1 MKIKN
6 TVMALTDLKI
16 QAIKPLN
23 RPQKLRDGDGMYL
36 YISTSGTKSWRF
48 DYTFGGKRSTLTIG
62 QYPLVKLATARIKRS
77 ELKQMLL
84 DGINPSEVKKARKEV
99 ARALV
104 EDTFQS
110 IASDWYESKFERRS
124 EAWRSANK
132 LYLERDL
139 YPAIGNLG
147 IRQIDAKRLLGVL
160 EKCAKLRTIKTADRV
175 RQTALQ
181 VFEHAI
187 LRFKAEINPAA
198 ILKRWTEIPPSK
210 NRPHLLE
217 NEVHDLVDAI
227 DAYPG
232 YITTKLAAKFML
244 LTFCRKTEVT
254 EATWVEI
261 DMMNAKWIIPADR
274 MKMKEAH
281 VVPLSTQALEVL
293 KTLQTISAGSKYLFP
308 KNSTLLKPI
317 SRTTLNSMFAN
328 MGGEKYKGRFSP
340 HGVRATAST
349 WLNERGYRADVI
361 ERQLAHSERN
371 QIRASYNH
379 ADYLTERR
387 AMLQAWSDFLF
398 PEQSK

>member
-1 MKIKN
+1 
-6 TVMALTDLKI
+6 
-16 QAIKPLN
+16 
-23 RPQKLRDGDGMYL
+23 MYL
-36 YISTSGTKSWRF
+36 YISPSGTKSWRL

-62 QYPLVKLATARIKRS
+62 QYPLVKLAKARIKRS
-77 ELKQMLL
+77 EIKQMLM

-110 IASDWYESKFERRS
+110 IGSDWYESKFELRS
-124 EAWRSANK
+124 EAWRSASK

-147 IRQIDAKRLLGVL
+147 VRQIDAKRLLGIL
-160 EKCAKLRTIKTADRV
+160 EKCAKLRGLKTADRV

-198 ILKRWTEIPPSK
+198 ILKRWAEIPPAK

-217 NEVHDLVDAI
+217 NEVHDLIDAI

-261 DMMNAKWIIPADR
+261 DMVNAKWTIPADR

-281 VVPLSTQALEVL
+281 VVPLSTEALEVL
-293 KTLQTISAGSKYLFP
+293 KTLQTVAPGSKYLFP

-317 SRTTLNSMFAN
+317 SRSTLNSMFAT
-328 MGGEKYKGRFSP
+328 MGEEKYKGKFSP

-379 ADYLTERR
+379 ADYLAERR

-398 PEQSK
+398 PTPSK

>member
-1 MKIKN
+1 
-6 TVMALTDLKI
+6 MALTDLQI
-16 QAIKPLN
+16 QASKPLD
-23 RPQKLRDGDGMYL
+23 RPQKLVDGDGMYL
-36 YISTSGTKSWRF
+36 YISPSGTKSWRL

-62 QYPLVKLATARIKRS
+62 QYPLVKLAKARIKRS
-77 ELKQMLL
+77 EIKQMLM

-110 IASDWYESKFERRS
+110 IGSDWYESKFELRS
-124 EAWRSANK
+124 EAWRSASK

-147 IRQIDAKRLLGVL
+147 VRQIDAKRLLGIL
-160 EKCAKLRTIKTADRV
+160 EKCAKLRGLKTADRV

-198 ILKRWTEIPPSK
+198 ILKRWAEIPPAK

-217 NEVHDLVDAI
+217 NEVHDLIDAI

-261 DMMNAKWIIPADR
+261 DMVNAKWTIPADR

-281 VVPLSTQALEVL
+281 VVPLSTEALEVL
-293 KTLQTISAGSKYLFP
+293 KTLQTVAPGSKYLFP

-317 SRTTLNSMFAN
+317 SRSTLNSMFAT
-328 MGGEKYKGRFSP
+328 MGEEKYKGKFSP

-379 ADYLTERR
+379 ADYLAERR

-398 PEQSK
+398 PTPSK

>member
-1 MKIKN
+1 
-6 TVMALTDLKI
+6 
-16 QAIKPLN
+16 
-23 RPQKLRDGDGMYL
+23 MYL
-36 YISTSGTKSWRF
+36 YVSTSGTKSWRF

-84 DGINPSEVKKARKEV
+84 DGINPSEVKKARKEI

-110 IASDWYESKFERRS
+110 IGSDWYESKSERRS
-124 EAWRSANK
+124 EAWRSASK

-160 EKCAKLRTIKTADRV
+160 EKCAELRTIKTADRV

-198 ILKRWTEIPPSK
+198 ILKRWAEIPPAK

-217 NEVHDLVDAI
+217 NEVHDLIDAI

-293 KTLQTISAGSKYLFP
+293 RTLHTISAGSKYLFP

-328 MGGEKYKGRFSP
+328 MGGEKYKGKFSP

-379 ADYLTERR
+379 ADYLAERR
-387 AMLQAWSDFLF
+387 SMLQAWSDFLF
-398 PEQSK
+398 PDLSK

>member
-1 MKIKN
+1 
-6 TVMALTDLKI
+6 MALTDLQI
-16 QAIKPLN
+16 QASKPLD
-23 RPQKLRDGDGMYL
+23 RPQKLVDGDGMYL
-36 YISTSGTKSWRF
+36 YISPSGTKSWRL

-62 QYPLVKLATARIKRS
+62 QYPLVKLAKARIKRS
-77 ELKQMLL
+77 EIKQMLM

-110 IASDWYESKFERRS
+110 IGSDWYESKFELRS
-124 EAWRSANK
+124 EAWRSASK

-147 IRQIDAKRLLGVL
+147 VRQIDAKRLLGIL
-160 EKCAKLRTIKTADRV
+160 EKCAKLRGLKTADRV

-198 ILKRWTEIPPSK
+198 ILKRWAEIPPAK

-217 NEVHDLVDAI
+217 NEVHDLIDAI

-261 DMMNAKWIIPADR
+261 DMVNAKWTIPADR

-281 VVPLSTQALEVL
+281 VVPLSTEALEVL
-293 KTLQTISAGSKYLFP
+293 KTLQTVAPGSKYLFP

-317 SRTTLNSMFAN
+317 SRSTLNSMFAT
-328 MGGEKYKGRFSP
+328 MGEEKYKGKFSP

-361 ERQLAHSERN
+361 ERHLAHSERN

-379 ADYLTERR
+379 ADYLAERR

-398 PEQSK
+398 PTPSK

>member
-1 MKIKN
+1 
-6 TVMALTDLKI
+6 MALTDLKI
-16 QAIKPLN
+16 QAIKPLD
-23 RPQKLRDGDGMYL
+23 RPQKLVDGDGMYL
-36 YISTSGTKSWRF
+36 YVSTSGTKSWRF

-84 DGINPSEVKKARKEV
+84 DGINPSEVKKARKEI

-110 IASDWYESKFERRS
+110 IGSDWYESKSERRS
-124 EAWRSANK
+124 DAWRSASN

-160 EKCAKLRTIKTADRV
+160 EKCAELRTIKTADRV

-198 ILKRWTEIPPSK
+198 ILKRWAEIPPAK

-217 NEVHDLVDAI
+217 NEVHDLIDAI

-293 KTLQTISAGSKYLFP
+293 RTLHTISAGSKYLFP

-328 MGGEKYKGRFSP
+328 MGGEKYKGKFSP

-379 ADYLTERR
+379 ADYLAERR
-387 AMLQAWSDFLF
+387 SMLQAWSDFLF
-398 PEQSK
+398 PDLSK

>member
-1 MKIKN
+1 
-6 TVMALTDLKI
+6 MALTDLKI
-16 QAIKPLN
+16 QAIKPLD
-23 RPQKLRDGDGMYL
+23 RPQKLVDGDGMYL
-36 YISTSGTKSWRF
+36 YVSTSGTKSWRF

-84 DGINPSEVKKARKEV
+84 DGINPSEVKKARKEI

-110 IASDWYESKFERRS
+110 IGSDWYESKSERRS
-124 EAWRSANK
+124 EAWRSASK

-198 ILKRWTEIPPSK
+198 ILKRWTEIPPAK

-217 NEVHDLVDAI
+217 NEVHDLIDAI

-293 KTLQTISAGSKYLFP
+293 RTLHTISAGSKYLFP

-328 MGGEKYKGRFSP
+328 MGGEKYKGKFSP

-349 WLNERGYRADVI
+349 WLNERGYRSDVI

-379 ADYLTERR
+379 ADYLAERR

-398 PEQSK
+398 PEPSK

>member
-1 MKIKN
+1 
-6 TVMALTDLKI
+6 MALTDLKI
-16 QAIKPLN
+16 QAIKPLD
-23 RPQKLRDGDGMYL
+23 RPQKLVDGDGMYL
-36 YISTSGTKSWRF
+36 YVSTSGTKSWRF

-84 DGINPSEVKKARKEV
+84 DGINPSEVKKARKEI

-110 IASDWYESKFERRS
+110 IGSDWYESKSERRS
-124 EAWRSANK
+124 EAWRSASK

-160 EKCAKLRTIKTADRV
+160 EKCAELRTIKTADRV

-198 ILKRWTEIPPSK
+198 ILKRWAEIPPAK

-217 NEVHDLVDAI
+217 NEVHDLIDAI

-293 KTLQTISAGSKYLFP
+293 RTLHTISAGSKYLFP

-328 MGGEKYKGRFSP
+328 MGGEKYKGKFSP

-379 ADYLTERR
+379 ADYLAERR
-387 AMLQAWSDFLF
+387 SMLQAWSDFLF
-398 PEQSK
+398 PDLSK

>member
-1 MKIKN
+1 
-6 TVMALTDLKI
+6 MALTDLKI